1 MFRVPQGG
9 LFEFRLY
16 YYSQFSADS
25 GCLRYTGYVLGLVIE
40 SGIKHQ
46 EATPHPDPIH
56 VTAHFLKSAMV
67 GPYEVHL
74 KDLKAGRDFKH
85 ISAAFVQNVSLNT
98 PAMDRGTHLLR
109 LNYRMTRESWS
120 K

>member
-1 MFRVPQGG
+1 MYRVPQGG
-9 LFEFRLY
+9 RFKFTLD

-67 GPYEVHL
+67 GPYEVRL
-74 KDLKAGRDFKH
+74 KDLKVGRDFKH
-85 ISAAFVQNVSLNT
+85 ISAAFVQNVSLDAT
-98 PAMDRGTHLLR
+98 ATDRDTHSLR
-109 LNYRMTRESWS
+109 LSL
-120 K
+120 